1 MAEKYSHPLGI
12 RISQMRLLEDCM
24 QAYARVPNGH
34 FLPSI
39 RWHKAGM
46 ELVARGYLTLV
57 DTLQP
62 TGWRVFKIT
71 TSNIATYNV
80 DLRIAQN
87 GEEAASNG

>member
-1 MAEKYSHPLGI
+1 MAEPYSHPLGL
-12 RISQMRLLEDCM
+12 RSSQMRLLHDCLA
-24 QAYARVPNGH
+24 AYSMVSNGH

-57 DTLQP
+57 DTMQP
-62 TGWRVFKIT
+62 VGWRVFKIT
-71 TSNIATYNV
+71 TANIANYNV

-87 GEEAASNG
+87 GEEAVSHG